1 MPVPKASQVYGSV
14 DRHTLPPP
22 LSAIPPTCGVHSV
35 NNTTLTTPVDLYAS
49 RVLDVQTS
57 SFSGSIV
64 RQGGQLCRYSSSGQ
78 LPLFNLP
85 FFALRTVLLLR
96 CRLRE

>member
-1 MPVPKASQVYGSV
+1 MGPWIGTPF
-14 DRHTLPPP
+14 
-22 LSAIPPTCGVHSV
+22 PPTVCYSA
-35 NNTTLTTPVDLYAS
+35 NLRRALREYTTLTTPVDLYAS

-64 RQGGQLCRYSSSGQ
+64 RRGGQLCRYSSSGQ